1 MCEENEPTL
10 HMGQMRQIIGL
21 QKLAVHLLLD
31 KALHP
36 APMAF
41 QGLAPVKVASIME
54 L

>member
-10 HMGQMRQIIGL
+10 LMGQRHIIGL

-31 KALHP
+31 KLLHP